1 MSTTRRAQIAV
12 GLVGA
17 GLILLFIVVPPAT
30 VAVPPGAEHDLR
42 IVFGLTREARTAV
55 TLVDACAAARG
66 NASPPTAMVE
76 ASDGTCVKPTGTTAP
91 KAADRP
97 AILSTSLLGDLVSCG
112 DGASTRTIPS
122 GQLTVSSE
130 LVGVTGLRY
139 TMTADPAS
147 PVEVAPGAYC
157 GRLVVERAA
166 GPYRSFAALV
176 LLDDRMQPFAVGKAL
191 ALLVVGAGLGL
202 LIRLLNDPF
211 GKLLRIKRRL
221 DRVRRWLASGPA
233 GYDDQALAVIQRKID
248 DANAAITDLDTDGAD
263 EIVTDL
269 ESAQKVTPEAGR
281 AILAQT
287 RPARGRIQDPSHPAF
302 WLIRHYWAIA
312 LGAILVV
319 VAVTGVW
326 TQYVE
331 NNAFEGSTRDWAGL
345 VVFALAAQVTVSG
358 LTEAL
363 GKLAPGS
370 K

>member
-1 MSTTRRAQIAV
+1 MSRARTLRIAL
-12 GLVGA
+12 GLIVA
-17 GLILLFIVVPPAT
+17 GLLLLFIVVPPAT
-30 VAVPPGAEHDLR
+30 VAVPPGMEQGLR
-42 IVFGLTREARTAV
+42 IVFGLGREARTAV
-55 TLVDACAAARG
+55 KLVDACDAARE
-66 NASPPTAMVE
+66 NAKPPTDLVE
-76 ASDGTCVKPTGTTAP
+76 ASNGTCVKPTGTTTP
-91 KAADRP
+91 KASERP
-97 AILSTSLLGDLVSCG
+97 AILSTSLLGDLVACG
-112 DGASTRTIPS
+112 DEASTRTVPS
-122 GQLTVSSE
+122 AQLTVSSE

-166 GPYRSFAALV
+166 GPYRSFPALV
-176 LLDDRMQPFAVGKAL
+176 LVDDRMQPFAVGKAL
-191 ALLVVGAGLGL
+191 ALLVVGAGIGL

-211 GKLLRIKRRL
+211 GKLLRITRRL
-221 DRVRRWLASGPA
+221 DRIRRWLASGPT
-233 GYDDQALAVIQRKID
+233 GYDDQAMAGIQRKID
-248 DANAAITDLDTDGAD
+248 DANAAIKDLDTDGAD

-281 AILAQT
+281 EILAQT
-287 RPARGRIQDPSHPAF
+287 RPARAQLPDPSHPAF
-302 WLIRHYWAIA
+302 WLIRHYWAVA

-319 VAVTGVW
+319 VAATGVW
-326 TQYVE
+326 TQYIG

-345 VVFALAAQVTVSG
+345 VIFALAAQVTVSG